1 MTATT
6 LDLPTGQANRKTQLR
21 WLGSGHFIAH
31 FSMLIFATAAL
42 EMGPEYG
49 ATYGARLALAT
60 GGFIAFGAL
69 AIAWGWLADRRGADG
84 LLKLFAWGVAATL
97 ALAAFAPATPG
108 LGAIWLAVA
117 LTGIGIAGS
126 IYHPVANTV
135 IAGWGAASGRAF
147 AVNGVFGNVGIAMA
161 PLATVGLIA
170 LLGWRAAFFIPAI
183 LAVILA
189 LSQPRGLDIGGARAE
204 DEAKSTAPAPS
215 AIRTALIA
223 LAILEPIDGVIFNLA
238 TIALPKLLS
247 ERGALIHA
255 DLGQAAGG
263 LGTIGLVGSIVTL
276 FGAGAQILVGRLLA
290 RWSALALL
298 VPAAALQAL
307 GGLLM
312 ASNTLIGF
320 GAGLLLLFM
329 AIFALATLGDA
340 AAALILPPA
349 FRGRGY
355 ALLYLLSFV
364 SGAVATPLA
373 AYLADHGGMVGAAG
387 FIFGF
392 GLISVLGAVCV
403 AWRWRLVPR
412 A

>member
-6 LDLPTGQANRKTQLR
+6 LDLPTGEANRKTQLR
-21 WLGSGHFIAH
+21 WLGGGHFIAH

-69 AIAWGWLADRRGADG
+69 AVAWGWLADRRGAAG
-84 LLKLFAWGVAATL
+84 LLRLFAWGVAAAM
-97 ALAAFAPATPG
+97 ALVAFAPATPG
-108 LGAIWLAVA
+108 LGAVWLAAA
-117 LTGIGIAGS
+117 LTGIGIAGA

-135 IAGWGAASGRAF
+135 IAGWGTASGSAF
-147 AVNGVFGNVGIAMA
+147 ALNGVFGNIGIAMA
-161 PLATVGLIA
+161 PLATAGLIA
-170 LLGWRAAFFIPAI
+170 LVGWRAAFLIPAI
-183 LAVILA
+183 AAVILA
-189 LSQPRGLDIGGARAE
+189 LVQPRGLGFGDRGETA
-204 DEAKSTAPAPS
+204 AKSTAPAPGV
-215 AIRTALIA
+215 IHIALVA
-223 LAILEPIDGVIFNLA
+223 LAILAAVDVVIYNLE

-247 ERGALIHA
+247 ERGALFHA
-255 DLGQAAGG
+255 DTHAAGAS
-263 LGTIGLVGSIVTL
+263 LGTIGLIGSIVTL
-276 FGAGAQILVGRLLA
+276 FGAGAQILVGKLLA

-298 VPAAALQAL
+298 APAAALQVL

-312 ASNTLIGF
+312 ASDNLSGF

-340 AAALILPPA
+340 AAALVLPPA

-364 SGAVATPLA
+364 SGAVAAPLA

-392 GLISVLGAVCV
+392 GLVSLAGAVFLAFRRRLGA
-403 AWRWRLVPR
+403 
-412 A
+412 

>member
-6 LDLPTGQANRKTQLR
+6 LDLPTGQSHRKIQLR
-21 WLGSGHFIAH
+21 WLGGGHFLAH

-69 AIAWGWLADRRGADG
+69 AVAWGWLADRRGAPG

-97 ALAAFAPATPG
+97 AMAAFAPATPG
-108 LGAIWLAVA
+108 LGAVWLAVA
-117 LTGIGIAGS
+117 LTGIGVAGA
-126 IYHPVANTV
+126 IYHPVANSV
-135 IAGWGAASGRAF
+135 IAGWGAASGSAF
-147 AVNGVFGNVGIAMA
+147 ALNGVFGNVGIAMA
-161 PLATVGLIA
+161 PLATAGLIA
-170 LLGWRAAFFIPAI
+170 LFGWRAAFVIPAI
-183 LAVILA
+183 AAVALAF
-189 LSQPRGLDIGGARAE
+189 SQPPGLGFGAHAE
-204 DEAKSTAPAPS
+204 AAARSAAPAPGT
-215 AIRTALIA
+215 IRIA
-223 LAILEPIDGVIFNLA
+223 LVILSILAAVDGVIFNLA

-247 ERGALIHA
+247 ERGAAFSA
-255 DLGQAAGG
+255 DPQAVAAS
-263 LGTIGLVGSIVTL
+263 LGTIGLIGSIVTL

-298 VPAAALQAL
+298 APAAAMQVL

-312 ASNTLIGF
+312 ASDSLYGF

-340 AAALILPPA
+340 AAALVLPPA

-355 ALLYLLSFV
+355 ALLYLLSFL
-364 SGAVATPLA
+364 SGAVAAPLA

-392 GLISVLGAVCV
+392 GLVSLAGAAFL
-403 AWRWRLVPR
+403 AWRRRLPQT

>member
-6 LDLPTGQANRKTQLR
+6 LDLPTGQSNRKTQLR
-21 WLGSGHFIAH
+21 WLGGGHFMAH

-49 ATYGARLALAT
+49 ETYGARLALAT

-69 AIAWGWLADRRGADG
+69 AVAWGWLADRRGAAG
-84 LLKLFAWGVAATL
+84 LLRIFAWGIAATM

-108 LGAIWLAVA
+108 MGAVWIAVA
-117 LTGIGIAGS
+117 LTGIGIAGAA
-126 IYHPVANTV
+126 YHPVANTV
-135 IAGWGAASGRAF
+135 IAGWGSASGSAF
-147 AVNGVFGNVGIAMA
+147 AINGVWGNVGIAMA
-161 PLATVGLIA
+161 PLATAGLIA

-183 LAVILA
+183 VAMALA
-189 LSQPRGLDIGGARAE
+189 LTQPRGLGFAARAE
-204 DEAKSTAPAPS
+204 EETKATGPTPQ
-215 AIRTALIA
+215 AIKIALIV
-223 LAILEPIDGVIFNLA
+223 LAILAAVDGVIFNLA

-247 ERGALIHA
+247 ERGAVFNT
-255 DLGQAAGG
+255 DPNAAAAS
-263 LGTIGLVGSIVTL
+263 LGTIGLIGSIVTL

-298 VPAAALQAL
+298 APAAALQVL

-312 ASNTLIGF
+312 ASDSLVGF

-340 AAALILPPA
+340 AAALVLPPA

-355 ALLYLLSFV
+355 ALLYLLSFL
-364 SGAVATPLA
+364 SGAIAAPLA

-392 GLISVLGAVCV
+392 GLVSLAGAVFL
-403 AWRWRLVPR
+403 AWRRRVT